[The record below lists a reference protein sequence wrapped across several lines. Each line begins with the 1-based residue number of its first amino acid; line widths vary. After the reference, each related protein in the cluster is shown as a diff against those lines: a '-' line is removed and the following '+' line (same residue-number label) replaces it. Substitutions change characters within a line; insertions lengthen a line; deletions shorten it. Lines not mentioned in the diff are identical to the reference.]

1 MKGNFALIVCLVG
14 LSLSSRAAEL
24 KQKTSTAFDNYVAAT
39 EARINSELRPGGIFL
54 YVDAL
59 QTDTMKSS
67 YEKLMNGE
75 VLVEKRETKGP
86 GLSSDVP
93 DGMVHH
99 WIGII
104 FIPGVTLAQLL
115 PIVQGEVKAMRRYS
129 LSLGAGRCL
138 RSLPRFAFRPAQP
151 RNPNTQFPPW
161 QSMYRFPAP
170 KRWALKRAAPVTQT
184 SPRTSAMP
192 FMPNRG

>member
-1 MKGNFALIVCLVG
+1 MI
-14 LSLSSRAAEL
+14 RRPPR
-24 KQKTSTAFDNYVAAT
+24 STLFPYT
-39 EARINSELRPGGIFL
+39 TLFRSPGGIFL

-59 QTDTMKSS
+59 QADTMKNS

-115 PIVQGEVKAMRRYS
+115 PIVQDYDRRGGPYKPG
-129 LSLGAGRCL
+129 GAASPPISPPGDEKRVFL
-138 RSLPRFAFRPAQP
+138 RLYQ
-151 RNPNTQFPPW
+151 
-161 QSMYRFPAP
+161 
-170 KRWALKRAAPVTQT
+170 KRVTTPV
-184 SPRTSAMP
+184 
-192 FMPNRG
+192 F